1 MSNTLELTVIDPE
14 HVAWK
19 GRAKGLVLGINDGLY
34 GILPGHAESV
44 MLTSP
49 SILKI
54 ETEEEKTKSFF
65 LSGGCVK
72 ITRESVTVIANA
84 TETKDGIDV
93 ERARKSAERARE
105 RLESISHEVDYTRA
119 RASLQRALTRLKFVN
134 ATAA

>member
-44 MLTSP
+44 MLASP

-54 ETEEEKTKSFF
+54 ETEDKTETFF

-72 ITRESVTVIANA
+72 ITSGCVTVLANS
-84 TETKDGIDV
+84 TEAKETIDV
-93 ERARKSAERARE
+93 ERARKSAQRARE
-105 RLESISHEVDYTRA
+105 RLESISHEVDYVRA

-134 ATAA
+134 ASES

>member
-14 HVAWK
+14 HVTWK

-44 MLTSP
+44 MLVSP

-54 ETEEEKTKSFF
+54 ETEEDKTETFF

-105 RLESISHEVDYTRA
+105 RLEAISHEIDYVRA
-119 RASLQRALTRLKFVN
+119 RVSLQRALTRLKFVN